1 MGIGSVPLAA
11 GPGPGPELA
20 DLVDELEARRIDS
33 LWLADQVSAPSIDP
47 LVGMGFAVSRTRTL
61 KVGSGVIV
69 LPGRNPALVAA
80 QLASLAALAPK
91 RILPAFGV
99 RPAIAAERQLFPAPD
114 GDRAA
119 LFDESLAVVRRL
131 LAEPRVTHHGRFFH
145 LDDASVAPLPPR
157 PLDIWLGGRAPAGL
171 RRVGRLAD
179 GWLGSLVTPD
189 EAADAR
195 AQIERAAAEA
205 GREIEDDH
213 YGTNIAVV
221 PPGASETDVA
231 AARERITRVRP
242 DLDPAVLM
250 PQGWDAARDLV
261 RRFVDGGLTKF
272 VVRPAGRVTE
282 WGGFL
287 DQFDAKLRPLEDEL
301 SDEIGRAS
309 CRERV

>member
-1 MGIGSVPLAA
+1 VTAVKVRIGIGSVPLAA
-11 GPGPGPELA
+11 GPGPGPELTV
-20 DLVDELEARRIDS
+20 LVDELEARRIDS
-33 LWLADQVSAPSIDP
+33 LWLADQASGPLIDP
-47 LVGMGFAVSRTRTL
+47 LVGMGFAVSRTRHL
-61 KVGSGVIV
+61 KVGSGVVV

-119 LFDESLAVVRRL
+119 LFDESLTVVRRL

-145 LDDASVAPLPPR
+145 LDDVSVAPLPPR

-195 AQIERAAAEA
+195 AQIECAAAEA

-213 YGTNIAVV
+213 YGTNIAVIA
-221 PPGASETDVA
+221 PDASEAEAA
-231 AARERITRVRP
+231 AARERVTRRRP
-242 DLDPAVLM
+242 DV
-250 PQGWDAARDLV
+250 DAAVVVPHGWGEARELV
-261 RRFVDGGLTKF
+261 RRYVDVGLTKF
-272 VVRPAGRVTE
+272 VVRPAAPVPG
-282 WGGFL
+282 WAAFL
-287 DQFDAKLRPLEDEL
+287 DQFVAELRPLEDEL
-301 SDEIGRAS
+301 SDE
-309 CRERV
+309 

>member
-33 LWLADQVSAPSIDP
+33 LWLADQASAPLIDP
-47 LVGMGFAVSRTRTL
+47 LVGMGYAVSRTRDL
-61 KVGSGVIV
+61 KVGSGVVV

-80 QLASLAALAPK
+80 QLASLVALAPK

-99 RPAIAAERQLFPAPD
+99 RPAIAAERPLFPAPD

-119 LFDESLAVVRRL
+119 LFDESLTVVRRL

-145 LDDASVAPLPPR
+145 LDDVSVAPLPPR
-157 PLDIWLGGRAPAGL
+157 PPDIWLGGRAPAGL

-189 EAADAR
+189 EAVDAR

-221 PPGASETDVA
+221 TPGASEADVA
-231 AARERITRVRP
+231 AARQRVAGRRP
-242 DLDPAVLM
+242 DVDPAALV
-250 PQGWDAARDLV
+250 PCGWGEARELV
-261 RRFVDGGLTKF
+261 RRYVDAGLTKF
-272 VVRPAGRVTE
+272 VVRPAVPVPA
-282 WGGFL
+282 WPGFL
-287 DQFDAKLRPLEDEL
+287 DQFVAELRPLEDEL
-301 SDEIGRAS
+301 SDE
-309 CRERV
+309 

>member
-1 MGIGSVPLAA
+1 VKVRIGIGSVPLAG

-20 DLVDELEARRIDS
+20 ELVDELEARRIDS
-33 LWLADQVSAPSIDP
+33 LWLADQASGPLIDP
-47 LVGMGFAVSRTRTL
+47 LVGMGFAVSRTRHL

-99 RPAIAAERQLFPAPD
+99 RPAVAAERQLFPAPN

-119 LFDESLAVVRRL
+119 LFDESLTVVRRL
-131 LAEPRVTHHGRFFH
+131 LAEPCVTHHGRFFH
-145 LDDASVAPLPPR
+145 LDEVSVAPLPPR
-157 PLDIWLGGRAPAGL
+157 PPDIWLGGRAPAGL

-179 GWLGSLVTPD
+179 GWLGSFVTPA

-213 YGTNIAVV
+213 YGTNIAVLAAD
-221 PPGASETDVA
+221 ASEAEIA
-231 AARERITRVRP
+231 AARERVARRRP
-242 DLDPAVLM
+242 DVDPAAIV
-250 PQGWDAARDLV
+250 PHGWDEARELV
-261 RRFVDGGLTKF
+261 RRHVDAGLTKF
-272 VVRPAGRVTE
+272 VLRPAAPVPG
-282 WGGFL
+282 WAGFL
-287 DQFDAKLRPLEDEL
+287 DQFVAELRPLEDEL
-301 SDEIGRAS
+301 SDE
-309 CRERV
+309 

>member
-33 LWLADQVSAPSIDP
+33 LWLADQASAPLIDP
-47 LVGMGFAVSRTRTL
+47 LVGMGYAVSRTRDL
-61 KVGSGVIV
+61 KVGSGVVV

-80 QLASLAALAPK
+80 QLASLVALAPK

-99 RPAIAAERQLFPAPD
+99 RPAIAAERPLFPAPD

-119 LFDESLAVVRRL
+119 LFDESLTVVRRL

-145 LDDASVAPLPPR
+145 LDDVSVAPLPPR
-157 PLDIWLGGRAPAGL
+157 PPDIWLGGRAPAGL

-189 EAADAR
+189 EAVGAR

-221 PPGASETDVA
+221 TPGASESDVVA
-231 AARERITRVRP
+231 ARQRVAGRRP
-242 DLDPAVLM
+242 DVDPAALV
-250 PQGWDAARDLV
+250 PCGWGEARKLV
-261 RRFVDGGLTKF
+261 RRYVDAGLTKF
-272 VVRPAGRVTE
+272 VVRPAVPVPA
-282 WGGFL
+282 WPGFL
-287 DQFDAKLRPLEDEL
+287 DQFVAELRPLEDEL
-301 SDEIGRAS
+301 SDE
-309 CRERV
+309 

>member
-1 MGIGSVPLAA
+1 VTGVKVRLGIGSAPLAG

-20 DLVDELEARRIDS
+20 DLVDDLEARGVDS
-33 LWLADQVSAPSIDP
+33 LWLADQASAPSIDP

-80 QLASLAALAPK
+80 QLASLAALAPR

-99 RPAIAAERQLFPAPD
+99 RPALAVERQLFPAPN

-145 LDDASVAPLPPR
+145 LDDVSVGPLPPR

-189 EAADAR
+189 EAEDAR
-195 AQIERAAAEA
+195 TQIERAAAEA

-221 PPGASETDVA
+221 PPGTSEADTA
-231 AARERITRVRP
+231 AARERVTRVRT
-242 DLDPAVLM
+242 DVDPAVLV
-250 PQGWDAARDLV
+250 PQGWGEARDLV
-261 RRFVDGGLTKF
+261 RRFVDVGLTKF
-272 VVRPAGRVTE
+272 VIRPAGRITE
-282 WGGFL
+282 WRGFL
-287 DQFDAKLRPLEDEL
+287 NQFDAQLRPLERVL
-301 SDEIGRAS
+301 SDE
-309 CRERV
+309 

>member
-1 MGIGSVPLAA
+1 
-11 GPGPGPELA
+11 
-20 DLVDELEARRIDS
+20 
-33 LWLADQVSAPSIDP
+33 
-47 LVGMGFAVSRTRTL
+47 VSRTRTL

-80 QLASLAALAPK
+80 QLASLTALAPK

-145 LDDASVAPLPPR
+145 LEDAFVAPLPPR

-195 AQIERAAAEA
+195 FQIERAAAEA

-221 PPGASETDVA
+221 PPDASETDVA
-231 AARERITRVRP
+231 AVRKRITRVRP

-261 RRFVDGGLTKF
+261 RQFVDAGLTKF

-301 SDEIGRAS
+301 SDE
-309 CRERV
+309 